1 MFLDRLAENIER
13 LGDKVALHFLT
24 RPEQPI
30 TYQLLGQQVEQAM
43 AFLQQLGVRPGDRV
57 ALQLPKC
64 PNFIYLHLAI
74 QRLGAISL
82 PLNPAYPPA
91 ELSYFLDDAE
101 VSLFLAAEASRPV
114 ITPLLAKLPALDH
127 CLFGW
132 ENRPLPPAGAAPL
145 PHPIQPNDTAVMIYT
160 SGTTGR
166 PKGAEISHANLAA
179 NVAALHQAWGW
190 QENDRLLHI
199 LPLFHV
205 HGLFVALYGALY
217 AGATTLLL
225 GEFDPQR
232 VLQTLADEH
241 CTLLM
246 AVPTI
251 YHRLLG
257 VSDPGRYNL
266 SDMRLFTSGSD
277 RLPDET
283 FIGFQQRFGHTLL
296 ERYGMSETGMN
307 LSNPLYGE
315 RRMGSVGRPLP
326 GVEARIADPESDLP
340 LPVNQVGE
348 VQVRGQHVFKGYW
361 RQPQKTA
368 AAFTADGWLKTG
380 DLGLCQ
386 PDGYYVLKGRSK
398 DLIISG
404 GLNIYPPEVEQV
416 LAGHPDLLAWA
427 VIGCPDLEW
436 GERVVAVVVKRPGR
450 ELSAAEIIA
459 YCQERL
465 APYKTPRRVIFV
477 DDLPR
482 NTLGKVQKAILR
494 ANSCLS

>member
-1 MFLDRLAENIER
+1 MFLDKLAENIER

-24 RPEQPI
+24 RPEQRI
-30 TYQLLGQQVEQAM
+30 TYRELGQRVEQAM
-43 AFLQQLGVRPGDRV
+43 IFLNGLGVRPGDRV
-57 ALQLPKC
+57 ALQFPKC
-64 PNFIYLHLAI
+64 PNFIYFHLAI
-74 QRLGAISL
+74 QRLGAITL

-101 VSLFLAAEASRPV
+101 VTLFLAAELSRPV
-114 ITPLLAKLPALDH
+114 VTPLLPQLPALNH

-132 ENRPLPPAGAAPL
+132 ENQPLPPAGAIPP
-145 PHPIQPNDTAVMIYT
+145 PHPIQANDTAVMIYT

-179 NVAALHQAWGW
+179 NVAALHAAWGW
-190 QENDRLLHI
+190 QETDRLLHV

-205 HGLFVALYGALY
+205 HGLFVALYGTLY
-217 AGATTLLL
+217 AGATALLMT
-225 GEFDPQR
+225 EFDPQR
-232 VLQTLADEH
+232 VLQTLAEEH
-241 CTLLM
+241 CTLFM

-251 YHRLLG
+251 YHRLLA
-257 VSDPGRYNL
+257 VTDPGRYDL
-266 SDMRLFTSGSD
+266 SQMRLFTSGSD

-283 FIGFQQRFGHTLL
+283 FIGFQQQFGHTLL

-307 LSNPLYGE
+307 LSNPLHGE

-326 GVEARIADPESDLP
+326 GVRARIADPESDTP
-340 LPVNQVGE
+340 LPDNQVGE
-348 VQVRGQHVFKGYW
+348 VQVCGDHIFKGYW

-368 AAFTADGWLKTG
+368 AAFSADGWLKTG
-380 DLGLCQ
+380 DLGLRQ
-386 PDGYYVLKGRSK
+386 PDGYYILKGRSK

-416 LAGHPDLLAWA
+416 LAGHPDLVAWA

-450 ELSAAEIIA
+450 ELSAADLIA
-459 YCQERL
+459 YCQQHL
-465 APYKTPRRVIFV
+465 APYKTPRRIIFV
-477 DDLPR
+477 NDLPR
-482 NTLGKVQKAILR
+482 NALGKIQKATLR
-494 ANSCLS
+494 ANLCLT